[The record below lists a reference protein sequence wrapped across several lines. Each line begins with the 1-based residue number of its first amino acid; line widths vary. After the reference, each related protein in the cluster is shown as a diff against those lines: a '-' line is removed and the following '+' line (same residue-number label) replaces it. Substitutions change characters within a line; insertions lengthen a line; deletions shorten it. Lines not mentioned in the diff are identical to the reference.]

1 MQCFD
6 NSDLGCKMIQCKDC
20 DLYETG
26 PDGRR
31 VFKCD
36 PFSNIKEPE
45 CVAKWQLLRL
55 DMLVASYQS
64 MLQWYKQLA
73 PLQDKIL
80 KYMRR
85 EIEDMEESDQ
95 WKLDDDQEQQDEE
108 PQGF

>member
-1 MQCFD
+1 
-6 NSDLGCKMIQCKDC
+6 MIQCKDC